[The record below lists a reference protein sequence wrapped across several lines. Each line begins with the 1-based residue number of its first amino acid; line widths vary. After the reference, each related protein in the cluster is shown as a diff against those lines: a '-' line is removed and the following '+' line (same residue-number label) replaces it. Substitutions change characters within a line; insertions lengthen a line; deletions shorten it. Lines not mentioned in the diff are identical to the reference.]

1 MMTALVNSIDVGL
14 NMYQM
19 TQSMQPKVNEK
30 TAAEEL
36 KAEEQQQAESV
47 STQKI
52 STGKSALAMFHIKN
66 AAEVGLLR
74 PVWLEAMEIMNMDR
88 DMPIM
93 RDLLKRSLEKKNSN
107 YETVADEAERADEY
121 EQAAGGTK
129 QADVK
134 AEQSVDGIKQADVK
148 FEQSVDGT
156 KQVDVETG
164 QVADGTQQA
173 VTSPE

>member
-1 MMTALVNSIDVGL
+1 MMTTLVDSINIGL
-14 NMYQM
+14 NMPQM

-52 STGKSALAMFHIKN
+52 STGKSAMDMFNIKN

-74 PVWLEAMEIMNMDR
+74 PVWLEAMEIMEMDQ

-93 RDLLKRSLEKKNSN
+93 RDLIKQSLEKKNSS
-107 YETVADEAERADEY
+107 YETVADEAGRADKSEQVY
-121 EQAAGGTK
+121 ETVADEAGRADKSEQTSDGTK
-129 QADVK
+129 QA
-134 AEQSVDGIKQADVK
+134 AAQSEQSC
-148 FEQSVDGT
+148 
-156 KQVDVETG
+156 ET
-164 QVADGTQQA
+164 VA
-173 VTSPE
+173 